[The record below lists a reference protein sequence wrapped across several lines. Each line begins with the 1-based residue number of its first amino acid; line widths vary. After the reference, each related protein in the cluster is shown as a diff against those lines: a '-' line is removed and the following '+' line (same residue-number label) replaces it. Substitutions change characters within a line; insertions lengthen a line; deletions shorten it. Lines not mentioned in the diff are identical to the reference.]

1 MITEIKG
8 SDLPQE
14 ANMSWTP
21 IDNEER
27 EKSAIGR
34 FEIIAER
41 YIFGNERDR
50 KIILSFFDDKE
61 KEIFLRSV
69 GLYHLFCDQRFFDA
83 VKKAVGDK
91 LYEDLHKA

>member
-1 MITEIKG
+1 
-8 SDLPQE
+8 
-14 ANMSWTP
+14 MSWTP

-50 KIILSFFDDKE
+50 KIIPSFFDFDDKE

-83 VKKAVGDK
+83 IKKAVGDK

>member
-1 MITEIKG
+1 
-8 SDLPQE
+8 
-14 ANMSWTP
+14 MSWTHK
-21 IDNEER
+21 NKEKR
-27 EKSAIGR
+27 EKSASGR

-41 YIFGNERDR
+41 YIVGNERDR

-69 GLYHLFCDQRFFDA
+69 GLYHLFCDQRFYDA
-83 VKKAVGDK
+83 VKNAVGDK

>member
-1 MITEIKG
+1 
-8 SDLPQE
+8 
-14 ANMSWTP
+14 MSWTP

-69 GLYHLFCDQRFFDA
+69 GLYHLFLRPAFFRCGQ
-83 VKKAVGDK
+83 KSSWR
-91 LYEDLHKA
+91 

>member
-1 MITEIKG
+1 
-8 SDLPQE
+8 
-14 ANMSWTP
+14 MSWTP
-21 IDNEER
+21 IDNEKR

-50 KIILSFFDDKE
+50 NIIKN
-61 KEIFLRSV
+61 
-69 GLYHLFCDQRFFDA
+69 
-83 VKKAVGDK
+83 AVGDK

>member
-1 MITEIKG
+1 
-8 SDLPQE
+8 
-14 ANMSWTP
+14 MSWTP
-21 IDNEER
+21 IDNEKR

-69 GLYHLFCDQRFFDA
+69 GLYNLFCDQRFFDA